1 MEEFYNEIKKFLET
15 NKNKENILE
24 FVTTTLKLSLNNGFD
39 DDIKSF
45 IKDLIINSHKCDKY
59 FKKNIKNE
67 EIIELFLKE
76 WEDKHLWKLVLFLK
90 NIRLFYQFI
99 NKELVAEHFYLEGT
113 KKDLFSVVF
122 LYFYEEIEKFDLN
135 KKLKFTTFM
144 VSRLKFCMRNI
155 DENFSKNISVGW
167 HYKNKIISWYK
178 MIYKFYSEEILN
190 WDQPSIEKIQ
200 NNKEIQEYIK
210 EKGFTKNMLD
220 RNFLEQIIDRIF
232 YNQNKLFN
240 FNEDNWIWF
249 EWWNERDWIE
259 WELVETCNFLEEF
272 NKLES
277 EKWFFGTFINYLW
290 TQWNKYLTS
299 IIIICL
305 MEEWFYDK
313 YKEEVLK
320 QIKGKEI
327 IIAKKKYDEKFIIE
341 LFENNE
347 WLTLEKVWKVFGLT
361 KEVIRLWRN
370 EFIRQ
375 LSSFILKK
383 SEEQNMKRRDFLTII

>member
-1 MEEFYNEIKKFLET
+1 M
-15 NKNKENILE
+15 
-24 FVTTTLKLSLNNGFD
+24 
-39 DDIKSF
+39 
-45 IKDLIINSHKCDKY
+45 
-59 FKKNIKNE
+59 
-67 EIIELFLKE
+67 
-76 WEDKHLWKLVLFLK
+76 
-90 NIRLFYQFI
+90 
-99 NKELVAEHFYLEGT
+99 
-113 KKDLFSVVF
+113 
-122 LYFYEEIEKFDLN
+122 
-135 KKLKFTTFM
+135 KFTTFM

-167 HYKNKIISWYK
+167 YYKNKIISWYK

-259 WELVETCNFLEEF
+259 WELVETCGFLEEF

-347 WLTLEKVWKVFGLT
+347 RLTLEKVWKIFGLT
-361 KEVIRLWRN
+361 KEAIRLWRN